1 MNNKAQSFPIQM
13 NLQIKNEPKN
23 NTKSRTTI
31 TKKIIKQEK
40 KH

>member
-1 MNNKAQSFPIQM
+1 MNNKIQSFPIQM

-31 TKKIIKQEK
+31 TKKNNQARK
-40 KH
+40 KT